1 MSLLETNIIPIFPLP
16 TVLLPNSSLLLN
28 IFEDRYKKMV
38 IDCLTLNDNFGIC
51 YINNNKISQ
60 YGCTAKITK
69 IEQCTSEGEMD
80 IIVNGWDRF
89 VVEKLIDTG
98 VYLKAQVKYF
108 SDDYESID
116 EKLTF
121 EVLNL
126 YNELYKVVF
135 KETIDIDRLQ
145 MAIPLLSFKV
155 AEKIGM
161 LPEERQR
168 LLEIKS
174 ENQRLK
180 LISEYLKKILPQIK
194 DYSKLQEIINNNGYL

>member
-1 MSLLETNIIPIFPLP
+1 MQILEKDIIPIFPLP

-28 IFEDRYKKMV
+28 IFEEKYKKMV

-60 YGCTAKITK
+60 HGCTAKITK
-69 IEQCTSEGEMD
+69 IEQCTAEGEMD

-89 VVEKLIDTG
+89 IVEKLIDTG
-98 VYLKAQVKYF
+98 IYLKAQVEYF
-108 SDDYESID
+108 TDDYESID
-116 EKLTF
+116 EKLVF

-126 YNELYKVVF
+126 YNELYKIVF
-135 KETIDIDRLQ
+135 KDTIDIERLQ

-168 LLEIKS
+168 LLAIKS

-180 LISEYLKKILPQIK
+180 LIREYLKKILPQIK
-194 DYSKLQEIINNNGYL
+194 DFTKLQEIINNNGYL

>member
-1 MSLLETNIIPIFPLP
+1 MPLKEKNIIPIFPLP

-28 IFEDRYKKMV
+28 IYEERYKKMI

-51 YINNNKISQ
+51 YIKDNKISQ
-60 YGCTAKITK
+60 YGCSAKITK
-69 IEQCTSEGEMD
+69 VEQSSTKGEMD
-80 IIVNGWDRF
+80 IVVNGWDRF
-89 VVEKLIDTG
+89 KIEKLIDSG
-98 VYLKAQVKYF
+98 VYLKAQVEYF
-108 SDDYESID
+108 TDDYESID
-116 EKLTF
+116 ENLTF

-135 KETIDIDRLQ
+135 KSTIDLERLQ

-168 LLEIKS
+168 LLEIRS
-174 ENQRLK
+174 ENNRLK
-180 LISEYLKKILPQIK
+180 LIIEFLKKILPQIK

>member
-1 MSLLETNIIPIFPLP
+1 MPLKEKNIIPIFPLP

-28 IFEDRYKKMV
+28 IYEERYKKMI

-51 YINNNKISQ
+51 YINDNKISQ

-69 IEQCTSEGEMD
+69 VEQSSVKGEMD
-80 IIVNGWDRF
+80 IVVNGWDRF
-89 VVEKLIDTG
+89 KVEKLIDSG
-98 VYLKAQVKYF
+98 VYLKAQVVYF
-108 SDDYESID
+108 TDDYESID
-116 EKLTF
+116 ENLTF

-135 KETIDIDRLQ
+135 KSTIDLERLQ

-168 LLEIKS
+168 LLEIRS
-174 ENQRLK
+174 ENNRLK
-180 LISEYLKKILPQIK
+180 LIIEFLKKILPQIK